1 MARYTCKRC
10 KADCNTL
17 DDPHLCK
24 DLKKR
29 LERNAKAIDLVKN
42 ILLSSTQEGETWP
55 GKYHYFYD
63 EKVDDIATEIVK
75 VLSGR
80 NLGVD

>member
-17 DDPHLCK
+17 DEPHLCK

-29 LERNAKAIDLVKN
+29 YERQHKAIALIMD
-42 ILLSSTQEGETWP
+42 IFY
-55 GKYHYFYD
+55 KYDMRPH
-63 EKVDDIATEIVK
+63 VDPFDPISKEDIAAEIVK
-75 VLSGR
+75 AIGSR
-80 NLGVD
+80 HLGVDD